1 VTDRVALDSGP
12 LGRLCHP
19 QANLAFEAWLEQLL
33 VGGATVF
40 IPEISDYELRRELIR
55 AGLSRGI
62 ERLNGFKRRLHYLP
76 ITTATMLRAA
86 EMWADAR
93 SRGLPT
99 ADPKELDGDVILA
112 AQAERVKAIVAT
124 DNVGHLSRFIEARRW
139 QDII

>member
-19 QANLAFEAWLEQLL
+19 QANIAFGAWFDQLL
-33 VGGATVF
+33 TGGATVF

-93 SRGLPT
+93 NRGLPT
-99 ADPKELDGDVILA
+99 ADPKELDCDVILA

-124 DNVGHLSRFIEARRW
+124 DNVGHLARFVKAQRW
-139 QDII
+139 EDIR